1 MSIQPT
7 LPRSAAAL
15 APVFL
20 SALDEDLAFK
30 FFVAEHWTPQAPP
43 PPPPPGGPRP
53 PPPRPPPRP

>member
-30 FFVAEHWTPQAPP
+30 FFVVEHWTPQEDHGASYKPFCV
-43 PPPPPGGPRP
+43 
-53 PPPRPPPRP
+53 

>member
-30 FFVAEHWTPQAPP
+30 FFVVEHWTPQAPP
-43 PPPPPGGPRP
+43 RP
-53 PPPRPPPRP
+53 WHRSSCRPWMRISPS

>member
-20 SALDEDLAFK
+20 SALDEDRAFR
-30 FFVAEHWTPQAPP
+30 FFVVEHWTPQAPP
-43 PPPPPGGPRP
+43 PPPPPPPPGGPR
-53 PPPRPPPRP
+53 